1 MNYTLPSGGF
11 FISTPSCRFCYFSDM
26 NDKLFNMKKRLLTLI
41 LIPLISL
48 GQSNPGEPV
57 IACDLISDFERGKEF
72 TLKYLNAMPE
82 DKYEYKP
89 TPEILSFR
97 EEALHLGSVNFR
109 YAAMIAG
116 GYDAS
121 DLKEIYQRS
130 ELQTKKGVI
139 DFVTRSYDVMINQIK
154 SESNLDNN
162 TYYYR
167 WNCSKECLARK
178 GFEHQSHHR
187 GKWAIYLRL
196 VGVKPPGEQLIWK
209 DGQRTP
215 RDISKKDWRETKEFK
230 SYLKKVD

>member
-1 MNYTLPSGGF
+1 
-11 FISTPSCRFCYFSDM
+11 
-26 NDKLFNMKKRLLTLI
+26 MKKRLLTLI

-48 GQSNPGEPV
+48 GQSNPDEPV

-97 EEALHLGSVNFR
+97 EEALHLGSVNYR

-139 DFVTRSYDVMINQIK
+139 DFVNKSYDVMINQIK

>member
-1 MNYTLPSGGF
+1 
-11 FISTPSCRFCYFSDM
+11 
-26 NDKLFNMKKRLLTLI
+26 MKKRLLTLI

-48 GQSNPGEPV
+48 GQSNPDEPV

-97 EEALHLGSVNFR
+97 EEALHLGSINFR

-139 DFVTRSYDVMINQIK
+139 DFVNKSYDVMINQIK

>member
-1 MNYTLPSGGF
+1 MKQILFTL
-11 FISTPSCRFCYFSDM
+11 
-26 NDKLFNMKKRLLTLI
+26 LF
-41 LIPLISL
+41 IPLISF
-48 GQSNPGEPV
+48 GQSNSVEPA
-57 IACDLISDFERGKEF
+57 ISCDLISDFERGKEF

-82 DKYEYKP
+82 DKYEFKP

-97 EEALHLGSVNFR
+97 EEALHLASVNFR

-121 DLKEIYQRS
+121 NLKEIYERP
-130 ELQTKKGVI
+130 ELQSKKAVI
-139 DFVTRSYDVMINQIK
+139 AFVSRSYDIMINQIN
-154 SESNLDNN
+154 SESNLNQT

-209 DGQRTP
+209 DGQKTP
-215 RDISKKDWRETKEFK
+215 RDITKDNWRETKEYK
-230 SYLKKVD
+230 SYIQKVD

>member
-1 MNYTLPSGGF
+1 MKQILITL
-11 FISTPSCRFCYFSDM
+11 
-26 NDKLFNMKKRLLTLI
+26 LF
-41 LIPLISL
+41 IPLISS
-48 GQSNPGEPV
+48 GQSNSDEPV
-57 IACDLISDFERGKEF
+57 ISCDLISDFERGKEF

-82 DKYEYKP
+82 DKYEFKP

-97 EEALHLGSVNFR
+97 EEALHLASGNFR

-121 DLKEIYQRS
+121 NLKEIYERP
-130 ELQTKKGVI
+130 ELQSKKAVI
-139 DFVTRSYDVMINQIK
+139 AFVSRSYDIMINQIN
-154 SESNLDNN
+154 SESNLNQT

-196 VGVKPPGEQLIWK
+196 VGAKPPGEQLIWK
-209 DGQRTP
+209 DGQKTP
-215 RDISKKDWRETKEFK
+215 KDISQKDWKESKEYK
-230 SYLKKVD
+230 SYIQKVD

>member
-1 MNYTLPSGGF
+1 MNH
-11 FISTPSCRFCYFSDM
+11 
-26 NDKLFNMKKRLLTLI
+26 KLFNMKKRLLTLI

-48 GQSNPGEPV
+48 GQSNPDEPV

-97 EEALHLGSVNFR
+97 EEALHLGSVNYR

-139 DFVTRSYDVMINQIK
+139 DFVNKSYDVMINQIK

>member
-1 MNYTLPSGGF
+1 
-11 FISTPSCRFCYFSDM
+11 
-26 NDKLFNMKKRLLTLI
+26 MKKTLI
-41 LIPLISL
+41 ILIFPFLSIC
-48 GQSNPGEPV
+48 QEKIDPI
-57 IACDLISDFERGKEF
+57 IACDLITDYERAKEF
-72 TLKYLNAMPE
+72 TLKYLNTMPE
-82 DKYEYKP
+82 KHYSFKP

-97 EEALHLGSVNFR
+97 EEALHLGLGNYR

-121 DLKEIYQRS
+121 NQKEIYNRDN
-130 ELQTKKGVI
+130 LQTKKQV
-139 DFVTRSYDVMINQIK
+139 VEWVSKSYDVMINQIK
-154 SESNLDNN
+154 NEDNLDAM

-167 WNCSKECLARK
+167 WNCSKECLAIK

-215 RDISKKDWRETKEFK
+215 RDISKEDWRETKEFK

>member
-1 MNYTLPSGGF
+1 
-11 FISTPSCRFCYFSDM
+11 M

-154 SESNLDNN
+154 SESNLNKN

-215 RDISKKDWRETKEFK
+215 KDISKEDWRETKEFK